1 MGFGNLGPYKIWT
14 LVACLVADLKSSLIS
29 RPCAFFCVMQG
40 VGPCHFIDPG
50 FGQSR
55 HALRQ
60 PMLLVWLQTSFEN
73 KWEFFWLIQKEA
85 RGTTEAKQTSRKA

>member
-1 MGFGNLGPYKIWT
+1 ML
-14 LVACLVADLKSSLIS
+14 LVWLQTESQASQA
-29 RPCAFFCVMQG
+29 CAFLCVMQG
-40 VGPCHFIDPG
+40 VGPCHFIGPG